1 MKSTKA
7 IFPLFILIALAQLFV
22 PAQMIW
28 NNEDVLETGKAFKFK
43 TAPIDPND
51 PFRGKYIFLNF
62 DNVDVEIPKEHDW
75 KRGELV
81 YVSLMENP
89 KGFAEI
95 SSVSKEEPKE
105 TEDFVL
111 AKVGFI
117 NSYNTDITT
126 MTILYPF
133 ERFYMEES
141 KAYDAELTYRDSQR
155 DTTKTTYALV
165 HIKNGDAVLKD
176 VLIDGVPIKDLVK
189 KENKPLK

>member
-7 IFPLFILIALAQLFV
+7 IFPLFILVALVQLFV

-81 YVSLMENP
+81 YVSLLENTA
-89 KGFAEI
+89 GFAEI
-95 SSVSKEEPKE
+95 SSVSKMEPKE
-105 TEDFVL
+105 TGDFVI

-117 NSYNTDITT
+117 NSYNTDKTT
-126 MTILYPF
+126 MTIQYPF

-165 HIKNGDAVLKD
+165 HVKNGDAVLRD
-176 VLIDGVPIKDLVK
+176 VLIDGIPIKDLVK
-189 KENKPLK
+189 KE